1 MMSEEIDVRNYNE
14 LEQSIALA
22 QHIVYKSYLSELD
35 RYPIVK
41 PSSVLLDEKT
51 EDCVRLIQL
60 EELSCKKDED
70 IFQIRAESSER
81 FINLTNKLKNL
92 IEKENK

>member
-1 MMSEEIDVRNYNE
+1 MFIDREE
-14 LEQSIALA
+14 
-22 QHIVYKSYLSELD
+22 
-35 RYPIVK
+35 
-41 PSSVLLDEKT
+41 
-51 EDCVRLIQL
+51 QL
-60 EELSCKKDED
+60 GNKDED